1 MNNFLL
7 LVTRLAGVLGN
18 SDVCVSDLS
27 ESWKV
32 SLHGGHSGDFCEH
45 GAGSLREILD
55 AAVAYGYSTFGVTT
69 HSPPFSPN
77 FLYEEE
83 ITAGLGVPELGKRF
97 SSYSEI
103 SRGLVAEYADRIEV
117 LRGAE
122 IEVVPS
128 GSYAIDIALL
138 REVYELDYVVGS
150 VHWVD
155 EIPIDINRYEFDR
168 VVASSGGLESFLV
181 RYFELVCEMIYSVR
195 PEVVGHI
202 DLPRLYSEGAV
213 EWGSGRVLDAISSS
227 LVAARDAGCIL
238 DLNVRALSKGLDS
251 PFPSASIVDLA
262 SDLGVPFCFG
272 DDSHSVADVGVGI
285 EAGRSFLLANGVDS
299 IATLGRAEGRLTKRV
314 VSLVA
319 ASSDDLV

>member
-1 MNNFLL
+1 LE
-7 LVTRLAGVLGN
+7 
-18 SDVCVSDLS
+18 LS
-27 ESWKV
+27 ELWKV

-45 GAGSLREILD
+45 GADSLREMLD
-55 AAVAYGYSTFGVTT
+55 AAISFGYSTFGVAT
-69 HSPPFSPN
+69 HSPASSSK

-83 ITAGLGVPELGKRF
+83 VAAGLGVVELGERF
-97 SSYSEI
+97 REYSRL

-128 GSYAIDIALL
+128 GSYAIDVGLL
-138 REVYELDYVVGS
+138 REVYQLDYIVGS

-155 EIPIDINRYEFDR
+155 EIAIDVDRCEFDR
-168 VVASSGGLESFLV
+168 AVTKSGGLESFLV
-181 RYFELVCEMIYSVR
+181 RYFELVGAMISSVK

-202 DLPRLYSEGAV
+202 DLPRLYCDGAS
-213 EWGSGRVLDAISSS
+213 EWGFDRVLSAISYA

-238 DLNVRALSKGLDS
+238 DLNVRAFAKGLSS
-251 PFPSASIVDLA
+251 PFPSAGIVRAA

-272 DDSHSVADVGVGI
+272 DDSHSVADVGVGV

-299 IATLGRAEGRLTKRV
+299 ITTLGREGGGVVKRV
-314 VSLVA
+314 VSLV
-319 ASSDDLV
+319 

>member
-1 MNNFLL
+1 M
-7 LVTRLAGVLGN
+7 
-18 SDVCVSDLS
+18 
-27 ESWKV
+27 

-45 GAGSLREILD
+45 GADSLREMLD
-55 AAVAYGYSTFGVTT
+55 AAVAYGYSTFGVAT
-69 HSPPFSPN
+69 HSPPSSPK

-83 ITAGLGVPELGKRF
+83 IAAGLGVPELGRRF
-97 SSYSEI
+97 RSYSEV
-103 SRGLVAEYADRIEV
+103 SRELVAEYADRIEV

-128 GSYAIDIALL
+128 GSYAIDVALL

-155 EIPIDINRYEFDR
+155 EIPIDVSRDESDR
-168 VVASSGGLESFLV
+168 AVASSGGLESFLV
-181 RYFELVCEMIYSVR
+181 RYFELVGEMISSVK

-202 DLPRLYSEGAV
+202 DLPRLYSDGAP
-213 EWGSGRVLDAISSS
+213 EWGSDRVLGAVSDA

-238 DLNVRALSKGLDS
+238 DLNVRALSKGLGS
-251 PFPSASIVDLA
+251 PFPSAEIVRMA
-262 SDLGVPFCFG
+262 SDMGVPFCFG
-272 DDSHSVADVGVGI
+272 DDSHSVAGVGVGI

-299 IATLGRAEGRLTKRV
+299 ITTLGRVDGGGVKRV

-319 ASSDDLV
+319 GVIG

>member
-1 MNNFLL
+1 M
-7 LVTRLAGVLGN
+7 
-18 SDVCVSDLS
+18 
-27 ESWKV
+27 

-45 GAGSLREILD
+45 GADSLREMLD
-55 AAVAYGYSTFGVTT
+55 AAVSFGYSTFGVAM
-69 HSPPFSPN
+69 HSPASSSK

-83 ITAGLGVPELGKRF
+83 VSAGLGVVELGERF
-97 SSYSEI
+97 REYSRL

-128 GSYAIDIALL
+128 GSYAIDVGLL
-138 REVYELDYVVGS
+138 REVYQLDYIVGS

-155 EIPIDINRYEFDR
+155 EIAIDVDRCEFDR
-168 VVASSGGLESFLV
+168 AVTKSGGLESFLV
-181 RYFELVCEMIYSVR
+181 RYFELVGAMISSVK

-202 DLPRLYSEGAV
+202 DLPRLYCDGAS
-213 EWGSGRVLDAISSS
+213 EWGFDRVLSAISYA

-238 DLNVRALSKGLDS
+238 DLNVRAFAKGLSS
-251 PFPSASIVDLA
+251 PFPSAGIVRAA

-272 DDSHSVADVGVGI
+272 DDSHSVADVGVGV

-299 IATLGRAEGRLTKRV
+299 ITTLGREGGGVVKRV
-314 VSLVA
+314 VSLV
-319 ASSDDLV
+319 

>member
-1 MNNFLL
+1 LE
-7 LVTRLAGVLGN
+7 
-18 SDVCVSDLS
+18 LS
-27 ESWKV
+27 ELWKV

-45 GAGSLREILD
+45 GADSLREMLD
-55 AAVAYGYSTFGVTT
+55 AAVSFGYSTFGVAT
-69 HSPPFSPN
+69 HSPASSSK

-83 ITAGLGVPELGKRF
+83 VSAGLGVVELGERF
-97 SSYSEI
+97 REYSRL

-128 GSYAIDIALL
+128 GSYAIDVGLL
-138 REVYELDYVVGS
+138 REVYQLDYIVGS

-155 EIPIDINRYEFDR
+155 EIAIDVDRCEFDR
-168 VVASSGGLESFLV
+168 AVTKSGGLESFLV
-181 RYFELVCEMIYSVR
+181 RYFELVGAMISSVK

-202 DLPRLYSEGAV
+202 DVPRLYCDGAS
-213 EWGSGRVLDAISSS
+213 EWGFDRVLSAISYA

-238 DLNVRALSKGLDS
+238 DLNVRAFAKGLSS
-251 PFPSASIVDLA
+251 PFPSAGIVRAA

-272 DDSHSVADVGVGI
+272 DDSHSVADVGVGV

-299 IATLGRAEGRLTKRV
+299 ITTLGREGGGVVKRV
-314 VSLVA
+314 VSLV
-319 ASSDDLV
+319 